1 MTLAAPVP
9 PDLPGYT
16 FVGLAGSGGSS
27 DVFLFDRDP
36 SGRDA
41 SRRGA
46 SRRDALRRDAT
57 GQHGSDRPVAVKV
70 ARDPGAARLFQA
82 EVELMR
88 TLGTHPSIL
97 DVYYTGV
104 APDGRPYLV
113 MEPCSAALGQR
124 YRRERLPVD
133 EVLSAM
139 VRIGSALESAHR
151 AGVLHRDVKPSNIL
165 LNTDHVPV
173 LSDFGVASRVQDALG
188 SGEAVGVS
196 VPWAAPE
203 VLTEETTG
211 TVRSE
216 VWSYAATVYSLL
228 AGRSPFEVPGEPNR
242 LGDLVAR
249 ILKSSPRPIGRGD
262 VPDSLE
268 LVLRVALSR
277 DPADRQAT
285 VLELVE
291 ELRGVESELALPVT
305 PVILTAPPPGTGTGR
320 VPAQVPAPTPGS
332 LTEAVRRPVLVLF
345 GVLAVC
351 VVGLG
356 LILPAARSATR
367 AENFHGARQ
376 KGRRGRAGRRV
387 TLESSAANKR
397 KDGTFHPVRVGRHPV
412 P

>member
-9 PDLPGYT
+9 PELPGFT
-16 FVGLAGSGGSS
+16 FVDLAGSGGSS
-27 DVFLFDRDP
+27 DVFLFDRDV
-36 SGRDA
+36 SGRDV
-41 SRRGA
+41 SGQLGSGRR
-46 SRRDALRRDAT
+46 
-57 GQHGSDRPVAVKV
+57 VAVKV
-70 ARDPGAARLFQA
+70 ARDSGSARLFQA

-88 TLGTHPSIL
+88 ALGTHPSIL
-97 DVYYTGV
+97 PVHHTGV

-113 MEPCSAALGQR
+113 MEPCSATLGQR

-133 EVLSAM
+133 EVLSVM
-139 VRIGSALESAHR
+139 VQIGSALESAHR

-165 LNTDHVPV
+165 LNADRVPV

-188 SGEAVGVS
+188 SREGVGVS

-203 VLTEETTG
+203 VLTEETRG

-268 LVLRVALSR
+268 RALGAALSR

-285 VLELVE
+285 VLDLVE
-291 ELRGVESELALPVT
+291 ELRGVESELALPAT

-320 VPAQVPAPTPGS
+320 VPDEQARRGAVGADDPPGGAFGADDGPAGV
-332 LTEAVRRPVLVLF
+332 LRRPVLVLF
-345 GVLAVC
+345 VVLAMC
-351 VVGLG
+351 AVGLG
-356 LILPAARSATR
+356 LILPAARFAAR
-367 AENFHGARQ
+367 AENFHGERN
-376 KGRRGRAGRRV
+376 KERR
-387 TLESSAANKR
+387 
-397 KDGTFHPVRVGRHPV
+397 
-412 P
+412 

>member
-27 DVFLFDRDP
+27 DVFLFDRGT
-36 SGRDA
+36 GR
-41 SRRGA
+41 
-46 SRRDALRRDAT
+46 
-57 GQHGSDRPVAVKV
+57 HGSDRHGSDRRGPGRRAPDRRAPGRRVAVKV
-70 ARDPGAARLFQA
+70 ARDAGDPRFFQA
-82 EVELMR
+82 EAELMR
-88 TLGTHPSIL
+88 TLGSHPSIL
-97 DVYYTGV
+97 DVHHAGV

-113 MEPCSAALGQR
+113 MEPCSATLGQR

-133 EVLSAM
+133 EVLSVM
-139 VRIGSALESAHR
+139 VRIGGALESAHR

-165 LNTDHVPV
+165 LNADRVPV

-188 SGEAVGVS
+188 GRRAVGVS

-203 VLTEETTG
+203 VLTEETMG
-211 TVRSE
+211 TARSE

-268 LVLRVALSR
+268 RVLGVAMSR
-277 DPADRQAT
+277 DPEHRQAS

-291 ELRGVESELALPVT
+291 QLRGVESELALPVT
-305 PVILTAPPPGTGTGR
+305 PVILTAP
-320 VPAQVPAPTPGS
+320 AAPGS
-332 LTEAVRRPVLVLF
+332 VPDTAAAPARGQDARALGAGKVAAEPPRGPALLPFIL
-345 GVLAVC
+345 LAVC

-356 LILPAARSATR
+356 LILRVVLPAAPSATR
-367 AENFHGARQ
+367 GENFHGER
-376 KGRRGRAGRRV
+376 KTERR
-387 TLESSAANKR
+387 
-397 KDGTFHPVRVGRHPV
+397 
-412 P
+412 